1 MNKMSDKIS
10 ARKKAIRRRN
20 IFLLCC
26 AAVLIAVILLL
37 VFIIKLIAAPSDK
50 NPQEN
55 SGNSDSA
62 VSQTSDNNNDPEEQ
76 GPEYVQLGNYTLDA
90 NFSQLLLVNGEH
102 PIDGETDEST
112 LIEMDDK
119 YRQPGYDLKMFNKD
133 AYPYLQAMCEA
144 AWEDNIPLKV
154 CSPYRSYSIQKT
166 LFDRRVQ
173 QEMNNGLSAEDAEAK
188 TATIIARPGTS
199 EHQTGLAADFI
210 CSNDS
215 FEGMPAFT
223 WLQEHAAEY
232 GFIMRFPK
240 DKQSITG
247 VIYESWHYRFVGIN
261 EAKKIKASGLCLEEY
276 LEQNEN

>member
-1 MNKMSDKIS
+1 MNNMNKNT
-10 ARKKAIRRRN
+10 ARRRAIRRRN
-20 IFLLCC
+20 IFLACC
-26 AAVLIAVILLL
+26 AVVLILIILLAS
-37 VFIIKLIAAPSDK
+37 FLISLIVKSAGSTSEGSVPSSSEQSSSKDTVSEESG
-50 NPQEN
+50 PQ
-55 SGNSDSA
+55 
-62 VSQTSDNNNDPEEQ
+62 
-76 GPEYVQLGNYTLDA
+76 YVQRGNYTLDA
-90 NFSQLLLVNGEH
+90 AFSQLLLVNGEH

-112 LIEMDDK
+112 LVEMDDK
-119 YRQPGYDLKMFNKD
+119 YRQPGYDLKMFNRE

-144 AWEDNIPLKV
+144 AWEENIPLKV

-173 QEMNNGLSAEDAEAK
+173 REMSNGLSAEAAEAK

-232 GFIMRFPK
+232 GFILRFPK
-240 DKQSITG
+240 EKESITG

-261 EAKKIKASGLCLEEY
+261 EAQKIKASGLCLEEY
-276 LEQNEN
+276 LEKNAK